1 MEGFP
6 GVYRIGKAL
15 ATENLSP
22 GSRVYGEEL
31 VEKDG
36 KELRMW
42 NPHRSKLAAAI
53 LKGLRSFPF
62 KEESNVLYLGASTGT
77 TPSHVSDI
85 CRKGRVYC
93 VEFSETSMRKL
104 LDVCKKRPNTVPM
117 LQDARRPEAY
127 QYLVGGVDVI
137 YQDVAQP
144 DQAGILINNART
156 FLKPGEYAMIAIKAR
171 SVDSVKS
178 PKEVFEKV
186 KGELSGSFEI
196 AESVDLRPYDDSHE
210 LVVCRLKG

>member
-6 GVYRIGKAL
+6 GVYKIGKAL
-15 ATENLSP
+15 ATRNLSP

-31 VEKDG
+31 VQRVGE
-36 KELRMW
+36 ELRMW
-42 NPHRSKLAAAI
+42 NPDRSKLAAAI

-62 KEESNVLYLGASTGT
+62 KEDSQVLYLGASTGT
-77 TPSHVSDI
+77 TASHVSDI

-93 VEFSETSMRKL
+93 IEFSETSMRKL
-104 LDVCKKRPNTVPM
+104 LDVCRKRPNMVPM
-117 LQDARRPEAY
+117 LQDARRPEDY
-127 QYLVGGVDVI
+127 QYLVNDIDII

-144 DQAGILINNART
+144 DQAGILIKNAKA
-156 FLKPGEYAMIAIKAR
+156 FLKPGDYAIIAIKAR

-178 PKEVFEKV
+178 PREVFDRMKE
-186 KGELSGSFEI
+186 ELGGYFELV
-196 AESVDLRPYDDSHE
+196 ESIDLRPYDDSHE